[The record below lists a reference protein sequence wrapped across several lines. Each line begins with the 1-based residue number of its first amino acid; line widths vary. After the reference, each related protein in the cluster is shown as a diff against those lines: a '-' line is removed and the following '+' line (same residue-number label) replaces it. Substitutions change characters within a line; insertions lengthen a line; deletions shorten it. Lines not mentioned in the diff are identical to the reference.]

1 MADEVRETRFPI
13 PHSPF
18 PIPGSNE
25 DTDMAHFELIE
36 KMAPNAVIK
45 VVGVGGGG
53 GNAVAHM
60 VNSSVEGVEFIT
72 ANTDS
77 QAIKNCG
84 AKLQLQLGSN
94 VTKGL
99 GAGANPEVGRQAAL
113 EDRERIM
120 DALQGAD
127 MVFITAGMGGGT
139 GTGAA
144 PVVAQLAKEMGIL
157 TVAVVTKPFPF
168 EGRRRMQ
175 VALKGI
181 EELSSHCDSLITI
194 PNEKLITVLGRNAT
208 MIQAFRA
215 ANDVLQGAVQG
226 IADLIVRP
234 GLINVDFAD
243 VRTVMS
249 EMGLAMMGT
258 GSARG
263 DDRAQAAAESA
274 IQNPL
279 LDDVNLAGANGILVN
294 ITAGPDFTMAEFDE
308 IGRTVEGFAS
318 EDATVVV
325 GTVLDP
331 DMQDEVRVTVV
342 ATGLNRAVSR
352 QTQRPEQ
359 RAPIKLVRNAT
370 TGQAEFGGDYE
381 SGDAVSRAVGGSMGL
396 GLRRPS
402 SDTAAASSSTLSST
416 VPTAELPSDYLDIPA
431 FLRRQAD

>member
-1 MADEVRETRFPI
+1 
-13 PHSPF
+13 
-18 PIPGSNE
+18 
-25 DTDMAHFELIE
+25 MAHFELVE
-36 KMAPNAVIK
+36 KVAPNATIK

-60 VNSSVEGVEFIT
+60 VNNSVDGVEFIT
-72 ANTDS
+72 ANTDA
-77 QAIKNCG
+77 QAIRNCG
-84 AKLQLQLGSN
+84 AKLQLQLGGN

-120 DALQGAD
+120 EALDGSD

-181 EELSSHCDSLITI
+181 EDLSQHCDSLITI

-215 ANDVLQGAVQG
+215 ANDVLLGAVQG

-258 GSARG
+258 GNARG
-263 DDRAQAAAESA
+263 DDRAQAAAEAA

-279 LDDVNLAGANGILVN
+279 LDDVNLSGANGILVN

-308 IGRTVEGFAS
+308 VGRTVENFAS
-318 EDATVVV
+318 EDATVVI

-331 DMQDEVRVTVV
+331 DMQDDVRVTVV
-342 ATGLNRAVSR
+342 ATGLNRAAAR
-352 QTQRPEQ
+352 QSVRGTEREAF
-359 RAPIKLVRNAT
+359 RTPIKLVRNAT
-370 TGQAEFGGDYE
+370 TGQPEFGHEDFEPAPAPHQGFASALRGGRAEASSAPATADFGGD
-381 SGDAVSRAVGGSMGL
+381 
-396 GLRRPS
+396 S
-402 SDTAAASSSTLSST
+402 S
-416 VPTAELPSDYLDIPA
+416 YLDIPA

>member
-1 MADEVRETRFPI
+1 
-13 PHSPF
+13 
-18 PIPGSNE
+18 
-25 DTDMAHFELIE
+25 MAHFELVE

-45 VVGVGGGG
+45 VIGVGGGG

-60 VNSSVEGVEFIT
+60 VSSSVDGVEFIT
-72 ANTDS
+72 ANTDA

-84 AKLQLQLGSN
+84 AKLQLQLGAN

-113 EDRERIM
+113 EDRERITE
-120 DALQGAD
+120 ALSGAD

-181 EELSSHCDSLITI
+181 EELSQHVDSLITI

-215 ANDVLQGAVQG
+215 ANDVLLGAVQG

-263 DDRAQAAAESA
+263 DDRAQAAAEAA

-308 IGRTVEGFAS
+308 IGRVVDQFAS
-318 EDATVVV
+318 EDATVVI

-331 DMQDEVRVTVV
+331 DMQDMVKVTVV
-342 ATGLNRAVSR
+342 ATGLNRAAVR
-352 QTQRPEQ
+352 QPARGTEREFGEARRPQVQLINTQAR
-359 RAPIKLVRNAT
+359 RDGT
-370 TGQAEFGGDYE
+370 TGMLLDRV
-381 SGDAVSRAVGGSMGL
+381 DAQTPAMPSIAS
-396 GLRRPS
+396 GLRSRSAEP
-402 SDTAAASSSTLSST
+402 AATPA
-416 VPTAELPSDYLDIPA
+416 AELPADYLDIPA

>member
-1 MADEVRETRFPI
+1 M
-13 PHSPF
+13 
-18 PIPGSNE
+18 
-25 DTDMAHFELIE
+25 FELVE

-45 VVGVGGGG
+45 VIGVGGGG

-60 VNSSVEGVEFIT
+60 VNSNVEGVEFVC
-72 ANTDS
+72 ANTDA
-77 QAIKNCG
+77 QAIKGVG
-84 AKLQLQLGSN
+84 AKAILQLGGN

-113 EDRERIM
+113 EDRERIVE
-120 DALQGAD
+120 ALEGAD

-181 EELSSHCDSLITI
+181 EELSHHCDSLITI
-194 PNEKLITVLGRNAT
+194 PNEKLITVLGREAT

-215 ANDVLQGAVQG
+215 ANDVLLGAVQG

-249 EMGLAMMGT
+249 EMGMAMMGS
-258 GSARG
+258 GVARG
-263 DDRAQAAAESA
+263 DERAMAAAEAA
-274 IQNPL
+274 ISNPL
-279 LDDVNLAGANGILVN
+279 LDDVNLSGANGILVN
-294 ITAGPDFTMAEFDE
+294 ITAGPDFTMREFDE
-308 IGRTVEGFAS
+308 VGRTIEEFAS
-318 EDATVVV
+318 EDATVVI
-325 GTVLDP
+325 GTVLDH

-342 ATGLNRAVSR
+342 ATGLNRNAAR
-352 QTQRPEQ
+352 QPVRQPEREVAQRPV
-359 RAPIKLVRNAT
+359 KLVRNAT
-370 TGQAEFGGDYE
+370 TGLADYGAMPNAAAPVASSPARAKAEAGVGGD
-381 SGDAVSRAVGGSMGL
+381 SM
-396 GLRRPS
+396 
-402 SDTAAASSSTLSST
+402 
-416 VPTAELPSDYLDIPA
+416 DYLDIPA

>member
-1 MADEVRETRFPI
+1 
-13 PHSPF
+13 
-18 PIPGSNE
+18 
-25 DTDMAHFELIE
+25 MAHFELIE

-60 VNSSVEGVEFIT
+60 VNTNVDGVEFIT

-84 AKLQLQLGSN
+84 AKLQLQLGTN

-181 EELSSHCDSLITI
+181 EELSQHCDSLITI

-263 DDRAQAAAESA
+263 DDRAQAAAEAA

-294 ITAGPDFTMAEFDE
+294 ITAGPDFTMSEFDE
-308 IGRTVEGFAS
+308 IGRTIEAFAS

-342 ATGLNRAVSR
+342 ATGLNRAVAR
-352 QTQRPEQ
+352 QTQRPDQ

-370 TGQAEFGGDYE
+370 TGQPEFGDFDTT
-381 SGDAVSRAVGGSMGL
+381 SGDAVSKAVGGSMGL

-402 SDTAAASSSTLSST
+402 SDSVGSGSSNHTGGGSSAPAAD
-416 VPTAELPSDYLDIPA
+416 LPNDYLDIPA

>member
-1 MADEVRETRFPI
+1 MA
-13 PHSPF
+13 
-18 PIPGSNE
+18 N
-25 DTDMAHFELIE
+25 FELIE

-45 VVGVGGGG
+45 VIGVGGGG

-60 VNSSVEGVEFIT
+60 VNSNVDGVEFIT

-84 AKLQLQLGSN
+84 AKLQLQLGTN

-120 DALQGAD
+120 DALAGAD

-144 PVVAQLAKEMGIL
+144 PVVAQLAKEMGVL

-181 EELSSHCDSLITI
+181 EELSQHCDSLITI

-258 GSARG
+258 GAARG

-279 LDDVNLAGANGILVN
+279 LDDVNLSGANGILVN

-308 IGRTVEGFAS
+308 VGRTIENFAA
-318 EDATVVV
+318 EDATVVI

-331 DMQDEVRVTVV
+331 EMQDEVRVTVV
-342 ATGLNRAVSR
+342 ATGLNRVAAR
-352 QTQRPEQ
+352 QSGRQPEREGMQRDGTHREIM

-370 TGQAEFGGDYE
+370 TGQPDFDAMANVEDAPMPSFGGLRSSRGGRSAE
-381 SGDAVSRAVGGSMGL
+381 AAPAVA
-396 GLRRPS
+396 
-402 SDTAAASSSTLSST
+402 D
-416 VPTAELPSDYLDIPA
+416 LPGDYLDIPA

>member
-1 MADEVRETRFPI
+1 MA
-13 PHSPF
+13 
-18 PIPGSNE
+18 
-25 DTDMAHFELIE
+25 FELVE
-36 KMAPNAVIK
+36 SMAPNAVIK

-60 VNSSVEGVEFIT
+60 VNSQVDGVEFIC

-77 QAIKNCG
+77 QAIHNVG
-84 AKLQLQLGSN
+84 ARQVLQLGGN

-113 EDRERIM
+113 EDRERIVE
-120 DALQGAD
+120 ALDGAD

-181 EELSSHCDSLITI
+181 EELSHHCDSLITI
-194 PNEKLITVLGRNAT
+194 PNEKLISVLGREAT
-208 MIQAFRA
+208 MVQAFRA
-215 ANDVLQGAVQG
+215 ANDVLQGAVRG

-249 EMGLAMMGT
+249 EMGMAMMGS
-258 GSARG
+258 GAARG
-263 DDRAQAAAESA
+263 EERAMEAAEKA
-274 IQNPL
+274 ISNPL
-279 LDDVNLAGANGILVN
+279 LDDVNLSGANGILVN
-294 ITAGPDFTMAEFDE
+294 ITAGPDFTMREFHE
-308 IGRTVEGFAS
+308 VGSTIEGLAS
-318 EDATVVV
+318 EDATVVI

-342 ATGLNRAVSR
+342 ATGLNRAASR
-352 QTQRPEQ
+352 QPVRTPEREVASAPRPV
-359 RAPIKLVRNAT
+359 RLVRDAT
-370 TGQAEFGGDYE
+370 TGQPLYP
-381 SGDAVSRAVGGSMGL
+381 DAM
-396 GLRRPS
+396 P
-402 SDTAAASSSTLSST
+402 AAAAMPSAPATPAQSS
-416 VPTAELPSDYLDIPA
+416 VQNTAMDYLDIPS

>member
-1 MADEVRETRFPI
+1 
-13 PHSPF
+13 
-18 PIPGSNE
+18 
-25 DTDMAHFELIE
+25 MAHFELVE

-45 VVGVGGGG
+45 VIGVGGGG

-60 VNSSVEGVEFIT
+60 VNGSVDGVEFIT
-72 ANTDS
+72 ANTDA

-120 DALQGAD
+120 DALGGAD

-181 EELSSHCDSLITI
+181 DELSQHCDSLITI

-215 ANDVLQGAVQG
+215 ANDVLLGAVQG

-258 GSARG
+258 GHARG
-263 DDRAQAAAESA
+263 DDRASAAAEAA

-279 LDDVNLAGANGILVN
+279 LDDVNLSGANGILVN

-308 IGRTVEGFAS
+308 VGRTVENFAS
-318 EDATVVV
+318 EDATVVI

-342 ATGLNRAVSR
+342 ATGLNRAVTR
-352 QTQRPEQ
+352 QSVRDRADFGMEAPARKPQVQLIHTQGR
-359 RAPIKLVRNAT
+359 RDGT
-370 TGQAEFGGDYE
+370 TGMMLDEM
-381 SGDAVSRAVGGSMGL
+381 DAYAPAPNQGIGAS
-396 GLRRPS
+396 LRRGGASEPAPAVADFGNDS
-402 SDTAAASSSTLSST
+402 S
-416 VPTAELPSDYLDIPA
+416 YLDIPA

>member
-1 MADEVRETRFPI
+1 
-13 PHSPF
+13 
-18 PIPGSNE
+18 
-25 DTDMAHFELIE
+25 MAHFELVE
-36 KMAPNAVIK
+36 KLAPNAVIK
-45 VVGVGGGG
+45 VFGVGGGG

-60 VNSSVEGVEFIT
+60 VNAGVEGVEFIT

-77 QAIKNCG
+77 QAIKQCG
-84 AKLQLQLGSN
+84 AKQQLQLGGN

-113 EDRERIM
+113 EDRERILE
-120 DALQGAD
+120 ALDGAD

-144 PVVAQLAKEMGIL
+144 PVVAQLAKERGIL

-181 EELSSHCDSLITI
+181 EELANHCDSLITI
-194 PNEKLITVLGRNAT
+194 PNEKLITVLGRDAT
-208 MIQAFRA
+208 MMQAFRA
-215 ANDVLQGAVQG
+215 ANDVLLGAVQG

-249 EMGLAMMGT
+249 EMGLAMMGSGT
-258 GSARG
+258 ARG

-274 IQNPL
+274 ISNPL
-279 LDDVNLAGANGILVN
+279 LDEVNLSGANGVLVN
-294 ITAGPDFTMAEFDE
+294 ITAGPDFTMREFDE
-308 IGRTVEGFAS
+308 VGRIIEEFAS
-318 EDATVVV
+318 EDATVVI

-331 DMQDEVRVTVV
+331 DMADEVRVTVV
-342 ATGLNRAVSR
+342 ATGLNRTAAR
-352 QTQRPEQ
+352 QPVRTPGEREAMREPHRQPV
-359 RAPIKLVRNAT
+359 KLVRNAT
-370 TGQAEFGGDYE
+370 TGLPDF
-381 SGDAVSRAVGGSMGL
+381 DAMASVASPSLPSAGHNL
-396 GLRRPS
+396 GLRASRGGESAPA
-402 SDTAAASSSTLSST
+402 TALGDL
-416 VPTAELPSDYLDIPA
+416 PTDHSYLDIPA

>member
-1 MADEVRETRFPI
+1 MERQIHLMLNDEQ
-13 PHSPF
+13 
-18 PIPGSNE
+18 
-25 DTDMAHFELIE
+25 ELKPRIT
-36 KMAPNAVIK
+36 VF
-45 VVGVGGGG
+45 GVGGAG
-53 GNAVAHM
+53 GNAVNNM
-60 VNSSVEGVEFIT
+60 IDKQLEGVEFVV
-72 ANTDS
+72 ANTDA
-77 QAIKNCG
+77 QA
-84 AKLQLQLGSN
+84 LQSSKADSRIQIGPK
-94 VTKGL
+94 VTEGL
-99 GAGANPEVGRQAAL
+99 GAGAKPSIGAKAAEETI
-113 EDRERIM
+113 EDIVDHLM
-120 DALQGAD
+120 GAH
-127 MVFITAGMGGGT
+127 MCFITAGMGGGT

-181 EELSSHCDSLITI
+181 EELSQHVDSLITI

-208 MIQAFRA
+208 MVQAFRA

-258 GSARG
+258 GTARG
-263 DDRAQAAAESA
+263 DDRAQAAAEAA

-294 ITAGPDFTMAEFDE
+294 ITAGPDFTMSEFDE
-308 IGRTVEGFAS
+308 IGRTIDGFAS

-342 ATGLNRAVSR
+342 ATGLNRVAAK
-352 QTQRPEQ
+352 TAQRPGE

-381 SGDAVSRAVGGSMGL
+381 SPADAVAKAVGSSLGM

-402 SDTAAASSSTLSST
+402 SDTVAAPAPAAA
-416 VPTAELPSDYLDIPA
+416 PAAAELPSDYLDIPA

>member
-1 MADEVRETRFPI
+1 
-13 PHSPF
+13 
-18 PIPGSNE
+18 
-25 DTDMAHFELIE
+25 MAHFELVE

-60 VNSSVEGVEFIT
+60 VNSSVDGVEFIT

-84 AKLQLQLGSN
+84 AKLQLQLGGN

-113 EDRERIM
+113 EDRDTII
-120 DALQGAD
+120 DALTGAD

-144 PVVAQLAKEMGIL
+144 PVVAQVAKEMGIL

-181 EELSSHCDSLITI
+181 EELSQHCDSLITI

-215 ANDVLQGAVQG
+215 ANDVLLGAVQG

-249 EMGLAMMGT
+249 EMGLAMMGS

-263 DDRAQAAAESA
+263 DDRAQAAAEGA

-279 LDDVNLAGANGILVN
+279 LDDVNLSGANGILVN

-308 IGRTVEGFAS
+308 VGRTVEQFAS
-318 EDATVVV
+318 EDATVVI

-331 DMQDEVRVTVV
+331 EMQDEVRVTVV
-342 ATGLNRAVSR
+342 ATGLNRATSSGR
-352 QTQRPEQ
+352 QPAPRSEARYDSGFDAPRRPQVQLINTQGKRDG
-359 RAPIKLVRNAT
+359 T
-370 TGQAEFGGDYE
+370 TGLMIDE
-381 SGDAVSRAVGGSMGL
+381 VSDPFVPGANTGFVG
-396 GLRRPS
+396 GLRRNVDAGP
-402 SDTAAASSSTLSST
+402 A
-416 VPTAELPSDYLDIPA
+416 VAELPKDDYLDIPA

>member
-1 MADEVRETRFPI
+1 
-13 PHSPF
+13 
-18 PIPGSNE
+18 
-25 DTDMAHFELIE
+25 
-36 KMAPNAVIK
+36 
-45 VVGVGGGG
+45 
-53 GNAVAHM
+53 
-60 VNSSVEGVEFIT
+60 
-72 ANTDS
+72 
-77 QAIKNCG
+77 
-84 AKLQLQLGSN
+84 
-94 VTKGL
+94 
-99 GAGANPEVGRQAAL
+99 
-113 EDRERIM
+113 
-120 DALQGAD
+120 

-181 EELSSHCDSLITI
+181 EELSQHCDSLITI

-258 GSARG
+258 GTARG
-263 DDRAQAAAESA
+263 DDRAQAAAEAA

-294 ITAGPDFTMAEFDE
+294 ITAGADFTMAEFDE
-308 IGRTVEGFAS
+308 IGRTIDGFAS

-342 ATGLNRAVSR
+342 ATGLNRVSASK
-352 QTQRPEQ
+352 TQRPGE

-370 TGQAEFGGDYE
+370 TGQPEFGEFDNG
-381 SGDAVSRAVGGSMGL
+381 GDAVQGRGRHGPGPASRQQRYRG
-396 GLRRPS
+396 GLRPS
-402 SDTAAASSSTLSST
+402 APAASAQRRRNCRTITWTSRRSCAARRTKRGGPGLSSPGCAT
-416 VPTAELPSDYLDIPA
+416 MS
-431 FLRRQAD
+431 

>member
-1 MADEVRETRFPI
+1 MTEYKKPI
-13 PHSPF
+13 ITEMRPK
-18 PIPGSNE
+18 I
-25 DTDMAHFELIE
+25 T
-36 KMAPNAVIK
+36 VI
-45 VVGVGGGG
+45 GVGGGG

-60 VNSSVEGVEFIT
+60 VSGSVDGVEFIT
-72 ANTDS
+72 ANTDA

-84 AKLQLQLGSN
+84 AKLQLQLGGN

-113 EDRERIM
+113 EDRERIIE
-120 DALQGAD
+120 ALEGAD

-181 EELSSHCDSLITI
+181 EELSHHCDSLITI

-215 ANDVLQGAVQG
+215 ANDVLLGAVQG

-308 IGRTVEGFAS
+308 VGRTIEGFAS
-318 EDATVVV
+318 EDATVVL

-342 ATGLNRAVSR
+342 ATGLNRAAVR
-352 QTQRPEQ
+352 QPVRGDLGGSQREPM
-359 RAPIKLVRNAT
+359 RAPIKLVRDAT
-370 TGQAEFGGDYE
+370 TGMPIHDAIGGMDPVA
-381 SGDAVSRAVGGSMGL
+381 DAVGSL
-396 GLRRPS
+396 GLRRGGGS
-402 SDTAAASSSTLSST
+402 VAASAPASA
-416 VPTAELPSDYLDIPA
+416 PAAAELPNDYLDIPA

>member
-1 MADEVRETRFPI
+1 MAQT
-13 PHSPF
+13 
-18 PIPGSNE
+18 
-25 DTDMAHFELIE
+25 FELVE

-45 VVGVGGGG
+45 VIGVGGGG

-60 VNSSVEGVEFIT
+60 VNSSVDGVEFIT

-84 AKLQLQLGSN
+84 AKLQLQLGGN

-113 EDRERIM
+113 EDRDTII
-120 DALQGAD
+120 DALTGAD

-144 PVVAQLAKEMGIL
+144 PVVAQVAKEMGIL

-181 EELSSHCDSLITI
+181 EELSHHCDSLITI

-215 ANDVLQGAVQG
+215 ANDVLLGAVQG

-249 EMGLAMMGT
+249 EMGLAMMGS

-263 DDRAQAAAESA
+263 DDRAQAAAEGA

-279 LDDVNLAGANGILVN
+279 LDDVNLSGANGILVN

-308 IGRTVEGFAS
+308 VGRTVEQFAS
-318 EDATVVV
+318 EDATVVI

-331 DMQDEVRVTVV
+331 EMQDEVRVTVV
-342 ATGLNRAVSR
+342 ATGLNRNTAGGR
-352 QTQRPEQ
+352 QPAPRSEARYDSGFDAPRRPQVQLINTQGKRDG
-359 RAPIKLVRNAT
+359 T
-370 TGQAEFGGDYE
+370 TGLMIDE
-381 SGDAVSRAVGGSMGL
+381 VSDPFVPGANTGFVG
-396 GLRRPS
+396 GLRRNVDAGP
-402 SDTAAASSSTLSST
+402 A
-416 VPTAELPSDYLDIPA
+416 VAELPKDDYLDIPA

>member
-1 MADEVRETRFPI
+1 MAY
-13 PHSPF
+13 
-18 PIPGSNE
+18 
-25 DTDMAHFELIE
+25 FELVE

-60 VNSSVEGVEFIT
+60 VNGSIEGVEFIT

-181 EELSSHCDSLITI
+181 EELSHHCDSLITI

-258 GSARG
+258 GTARG
-263 DDRAQAAAESA
+263 DDRAQAAAEGA
-274 IQNPL
+274 INNPL

-308 IGRTVEGFAS
+308 VGRTIENFAS
-318 EDATVVV
+318 EDATVVI

-331 DMQDEVRVTVV
+331 DM
-342 ATGLNRAVSR
+342 
-352 QTQRPEQ
+352 
-359 RAPIKLVRNAT
+359 
-370 TGQAEFGGDYE
+370 
-381 SGDAVSRAVGGSMGL
+381 
-396 GLRRPS
+396 
-402 SDTAAASSSTLSST
+402 
-416 VPTAELPSDYLDIPA
+416 
-431 FLRRQAD
+431 

>member
-1 MADEVRETRFPI
+1 MEF
-13 PHSPF
+13 
-18 PIPGSNE
+18 
-25 DTDMAHFELIE
+25 DMVD
-36 KMAPNAVIK
+36 NAALGTVIK
-45 VVGVGGGG
+45 VVGVGGAG
-53 GNAVAHM
+53 GNAVQHM
-60 VNSSVEGVEFIT
+60 INKGVSGVEFIA
-72 ANTDS
+72 ANTDA
-77 QAIKNCG
+77 QALAVSSAGNIIQIG
-84 AKLQLQLGSN
+84 DS
-94 VTKGL
+94 GL
-99 GAGANPEVGRQAAL
+99 GAGMRPEVGRQLA
-113 EDRERIM
+113 EQSRSRIE
-120 DALQGAD
+120 DALRGAH
-127 MVFITAGMGGGT
+127 MVFIAAGMGGGT

-181 EELSSHCDSLITI
+181 EELSQHVDSLITI

-258 GSARG
+258 GTARG
-263 DDRAQAAAESA
+263 DDRAQAAAEAA

-294 ITAGPDFTMAEFDE
+294 ITAGADFTMAEFDE
-308 IGRTVEGFAS
+308 IGRTIDGFAS

-342 ATGLNRAVSR
+342 ATGLNRVVASK
-352 QTQRPEQ
+352 TQRPGE

-370 TGQAEFGGDYE
+370 TGQPEFGEFDTG
-381 SGDAVSRAVGGSMGL
+381 GDAVSKAVGGMGM

-402 SDTAAASSSTLSST
+402 ADTPASSAPSSSG
-416 VPTAELPSDYLDIPA
+416 PAAAELPNDYLDIPA